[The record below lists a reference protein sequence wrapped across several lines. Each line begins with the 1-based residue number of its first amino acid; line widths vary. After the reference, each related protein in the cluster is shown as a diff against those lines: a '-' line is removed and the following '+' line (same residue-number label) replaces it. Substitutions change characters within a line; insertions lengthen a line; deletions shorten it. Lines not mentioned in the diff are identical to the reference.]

1 MEIRRDKY
9 LDLLIHSCGDGLIKV
24 IAGTLRNSAFQ
35 KKCWSVIPTWLN
47 IKSKVKSIELAIGV
61 KQYKQYVRNQRSI
74 CH

>member
-1 MEIRRDKY
+1 MGIRRDKY
-9 LDLLIHSCGDGLIKV
+9 LDLLIHSCGNGLIKV
-24 IAGTLRNSAFQ
+24 RNATKLCVS

-47 IKSKVKSIELAIGV
+47 IKSKVKSKELAIEV